1 MKVSYEEFLQTSL
14 ASHWKKI
21 GLKRRAGIATPLF
34 SIFSKR
40 SVGVGE
46 IPDLTLLG
54 DWCQKTGQSI
64 IQLLPLND
72 IGSNFRPYDAES
84 SFALEPMHLSLEDL
98 AAVDIAAFRSKIQ
111 TLRQKYISKDIWFD
125 VRIKADKLSLLNEI
139 FSEADKK
146 PSKDFESFIQTH
158 NDVWLRDYALFR
170 VIKDKMAG
178 QNWEAWPEP
187 YRDRDKRALEEL
199 EKKEKKVLRFQ
210 KWLQWQLH
218 DQFAKTHKELLDK
231 GILLL
236 GDIPFL
242 VSRDSADVWALRQ
255 NFKLKFSSG
264 APPDLYFAA
273 GQEWGMP
280 PYDWDHLES
289 THYEYFIQKLKYAA
303 SFYDMYRI
311 DHFIGLFRLWV
322 FPRAENEN
330 GIRHGSFDPLDETRW
345 EAQGHK
351 ILKVF
356 LSASSM
362 LPCAEDLGV
371 VPPCATRVLAREAI
385 PGMEIQR
392 WTRDWDTTGD
402 FRSPEHYRKNAVA
415 TLSTHDMNAF
425 SAWWETE
432 TSPPERELFWR
443 YLGLKGEPSAHASAL
458 LLSEALSKTS
468 QSQAIFCIE
477 SLQDLLSMGHLFG
490 KADPQVRIN
499 IPGVVSPKN
508 WTLRAPVT
516 LEEWGHFP
524 FNDKI
529 LKMHEESHRAG

>member
-14 ASHWKKI
+14 NSHWKKI
-21 GLKRRAGIATPLF
+21 GLKRRAGVATPLF
-34 SIFSKR
+34 SVYSKQ

-46 IPDLTLLG
+46 IPDLKLLG
-54 DWCQKTGQSI
+54 DWCLKTGQSI

-72 IGSNFRPYDAES
+72 VGANFRPYDAES

-98 AAVDIAAFRSKIQ
+98 KQVNNAPFKSKIQ
-111 TLRQKYISKDIWFD
+111 ALRKKYTSKDIWFD
-125 VRIKADKLSLLNEI
+125 VRIKSEKLGILYEI
-139 FSEADKK
+139 FCESDKK
-146 PSKDFESFIQTH
+146 TSKDFEVFIQNH
-158 NDVWLRDYALFR
+158 KGWLDDYALFR
-170 VIKDKMAG
+170 VIKDKMGG
-178 QNWEAWPEP
+178 QGWEAWSPP
-187 YRDRDKRALEEL
+187 YRDRDKETLDQLAQ
-199 EKKEKKVLRFQ
+199 KEKMALRFQ

-218 DQFAKTHKELLDK
+218 GQFVETHKALLDK
-231 GILLL
+231 GVLLM

-242 VSRDSADVWALRQ
+242 VSRDSSDVWALRQ
-255 NFKLKFSSG
+255 NFKLEFSSG

-322 FPRAENEN
+322 FPRVENES
-330 GIRHGSFDPLDETRW
+330 GGRHGSFDPPNEVHW
-345 EAQGHK
+345 EAQGLR
-351 ILKVF
+351 ILKAF
-356 LSASSM
+356 LSATSM

-371 VPPCATRVLAREAI
+371 VPPCATRVLATEAI

-402 FRSPEHYRKNAVA
+402 FKSPDHYRKNAVA

-458 LLSEALSKTS
+458 LLSEALTKTS

-477 SLQDLLSMGHLFG
+477 SLQDWLSLGHLFG

-508 WTLRAPVT
+508 WTLRAPVP

-529 LKMHEESHRAG
+529 LKMHKESSREA